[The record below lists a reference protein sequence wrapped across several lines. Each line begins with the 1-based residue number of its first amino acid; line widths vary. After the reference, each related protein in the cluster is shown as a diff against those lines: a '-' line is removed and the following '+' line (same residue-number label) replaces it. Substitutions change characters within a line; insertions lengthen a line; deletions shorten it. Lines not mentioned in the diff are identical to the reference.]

1 MSRLNLIL
9 ALKGKKAVDDNAG
22 EIKSPPLVTTPMSVT
37 TSDLAT
43 MNPEHFQETSPTIP
57 TIPSTFQAQAPTN
70 ANQSVEEADS
80 VPALEEQSEPVE
92 EQFVQVANV
101 TEQTMLETEG
111 VQAGV
116 LPQETIVASNQ
127 EIVPEGPI
135 ESNPDPGSNNEAAP
149 LNNAVQPE
157 NPELTQNNVQPQ

>member
-22 EIKSPPLVTTPMSVT
+22 EIKSPPLVTTPMSHT

-43 MNPEHFQETSPTIP
+43 MNPENFQETSPTIP
-57 TIPSTFQAQAPTN
+57 TIPTTAQAPIN
-70 ANQSVEEADS
+70 ANQSVEEANS

-127 EIVPEGPI
+127 EIVPESPV

-149 LNNAVQPE
+149 LNIAVQPE

>member
-22 EIKSPPLVTTPMSVT
+22 EIKSPPLVTTPMSLT

-43 MNPEHFQETSPTIP
+43 VNPENFQETSPTIP
-57 TIPSTFQAQAPTN
+57 TIPTTAQAPIN
-70 ANQSVEEADS
+70 ANQRVEEANS
-80 VPALEEQSEPVE
+80 VPALEEQSETVE

-127 EIVPEGPI
+127 ENVPESPA
-135 ESNPDPGSNNEAAP
+135 ESNPDPGSNNAAAP

>member
-22 EIKSPPLVTTPMSVT
+22 EIKSPPLVTTPMSLT

-43 MNPEHFQETSPTIP
+43 MNPENFQETSPTIP
-57 TIPSTFQAQAPTN
+57 TIPTTAQAPIN
-70 ANQSVEEADS
+70 ANQTKDEADS

-127 EIVPEGPI
+127 EIVPESPV

-149 LNNAVQPE
+149 LNIAVQPE

>member
-43 MNPEHFQETSPTIP
+43 MNFQDTSPTIP
-57 TIPSTFQAQAPTN
+57 TIPSTFQAQAPIN

-127 EIVPEGPI
+127 EIVPESPI
-135 ESNPDPGSNNEAAP
+135 ESNPDPGSNSEATP